1 MLNKLR
7 ATIKNDQGFTLIEM
21 LIVMSIIAILLILI
35 TPKLADHQENI
46 TIKSDE
52 AIVDF
57 VNTQIQAY
65 YLDTGTFPTTI
76 NDLVT
81 HNYIDEDLI
90 SSASKDITFTDES
103 NKKVDLVSE

>member
-7 ATIKNDQGFTLIEM
+7 YTVKNDEGFTLIEM

-52 AIVDF
+52 AIVGF

-65 YLDTGTFPTTI
+65 YLDTGTFPSTI
-76 NDLVT
+76 DDLVT
-81 HNYIDEDLI
+81 NNYIDEDLI
-90 SSASKDITFTDES
+90 SSASKGIVFTNES
-103 NKKVDLVSE
+103 NKKVALASE